1 MSKSLDAT
9 LSIVEKTYQIYK
21 RLVVIDS
28 KLADTYKTTLGG
40 QTQRTL
46 NSLLELFSM
55 AQYAP
60 KTHKGAYL
68 LKAQAQL
75 DLLSLQLRLYLDLK
89 LANETK
95 IFQLLADA
103 QEVGRMLGGW
113 LKASA

>member
-21 RLVVIDS
+21 RLVIINT
-28 KLADTYKTTLGG
+28 KLPDVYRPDLGRQCLNTTETLL
-40 QTQRTL
+40 QT
-46 NSLLELFSM
+46 FFM

-68 LKAQAQL
+68 LKAQSQL
-75 DLLSLQLRLYLDLK
+75 DVLNLQLRLYLDLK

-95 IFQLLADA
+95 IFQLLSDS

-113 LKASA
+113 LKSST